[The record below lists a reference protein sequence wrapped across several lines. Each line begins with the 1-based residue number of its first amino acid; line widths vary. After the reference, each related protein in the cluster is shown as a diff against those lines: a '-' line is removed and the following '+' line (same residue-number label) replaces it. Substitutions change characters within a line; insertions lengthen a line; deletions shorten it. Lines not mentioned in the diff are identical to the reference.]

1 MTVEKGSEFEPTL
14 GNCNYVVAH
23 TVVEEEIIADVIAAL

>member
-1 MTVEKGSEFEPTL
+1 VVGMTVKKGSEFEPTL

-23 TVVEEEIIADVIAAL
+23 SKKRSLQM

>member
-1 MTVEKGSEFEPTL
+1 MTVEKGSEYEPTL

-23 TVVEEEIIADVIAAL
+23 LKKRSMQM